1 MNYHYNLLKK
11 IFTIIGPTAVGKTNI
26 SIEIAK
32 LIKGQV
38 VGLDSRQIYK
48 GMSIG
53 TAQPNKI
60 EMQSIVH
67 HLIGNRNPWESI
79 SAGEYSK
86 MVIKSVNSII
96 NAGENPIICG
106 GAGLYYRAI
115 NDGIFEKSS
124 SNEDIR
130 KDLELRYDKN
140 PIKLHNELK
149 KIDPEYYKVVHLN
162 NKKRLVRALEI
173 HKITGKTPSENFK
186 NQYKVKTNKLNL
198 FTVFLTI
205 EKEPHLNNIKKRT
218 IKMLDNGWIDE
229 VRSLIALKEKMEID
243 FPALDSIGYKQIIDY
258 LNGSINK
265 DLLIETIVSKT
276 WQYAKKQYKW
286 FKKENID
293 LIVDI
298 TNLDPSRVSD
308 CIYDIYESIN

>member
-1 MNYHYNLLKK
+1 MKK
-11 IFTIIGPTAVGKTNI
+11 ILTIIGPTAVGKTNI
-26 SIEIAK
+26 SIKIAK

-48 GMSIG
+48 EMSIG

-67 HLIGNRNPWESI
+67 HLIGERDPWKSV

-115 NDGIFEKSS
+115 NNGIFEKSS

-149 KIDPEYYKVVHLN
+149 KIDPDYYKIVHLN

-173 HKITGKTPSENFK
+173 YQITGKAPSENFK
-186 NQYKVKTNKLNL
+186 NQYIEKTNKLNL

-205 EKEPHLNNIKKRT
+205 
-218 IKMLDNGWIDE
+218 
-229 VRSLIALKEKMEID
+229 
-243 FPALDSIGYKQIIDY
+243 
-258 LNGSINK
+258 
-265 DLLIETIVSKT
+265 
-276 WQYAKKQYKW
+276 
-286 FKKENID
+286 
-293 LIVDI
+293 
-298 TNLDPSRVSD
+298 
-308 CIYDIYESIN
+308 

>member
-1 MNYHYNLLKK
+1 MKK
-11 IFTIIGPTAVGKTNI
+11 ILTIIGPTAVGKTNI
-26 SIEIAK
+26 SIKIAK

-60 EMQSIVH
+60 EMQSIAH
-67 HLIGNRNPWESI
+67 HLIGEREPWVSI
-79 SAGEYSK
+79 SAGEYSD
-86 MVIKSVNSII
+86 MVMNSVAKIMD
-96 NAGENPIICG
+96 AGENPIICG

-115 NDGIFEKSS
+115 NQGIFDESS
-124 SNEDIR
+124 SNKYIR
-130 KDLELRYDKN
+130 KDLELRYDQN
-140 PIKLHNELK
+140 PVKLHNELK
-149 KIDPEYYKVVHLN
+149 KIDPDYFKIVHLN

-186 NQYKVKTNKLNL
+186 NQYKEKINKLNL

-205 EKEPHLNNIKKRT
+205 EKESHLNNIKKRT

-229 VRSLIALKEKMEID
+229 VSGLIALKEEMEID
-243 FPALDSIGYKQIIDY
+243 IPALDSIGYKQIIDY
-258 LNGSINK
+258 INGSINK
-265 DLLIETIVSKT
+265 DSLIETIVNKT

-298 TNLDPSRVSD
+298 TNLEPRKVSD

>member
-1 MNYHYNLLKK
+1 MKK
-11 IFTIIGPTAVGKTNI
+11 IFTIIGPTAIGKTNI
-26 SIEIAK
+26 SIKIAK

-38 VGLDSRQIYK
+38 VGLDSRQVYK

-67 HLIGNRNPWESI
+67 HLIGIRDPWKSI
-79 SAGEYSK
+79 SAGEYSE
-86 MVIKSVNSII
+86 MVINSVNSIM

-115 NDGIFEKSS
+115 NKGIFEKSS
-124 SNEDIR
+124 SNKDIR

-140 PIKLHNELK
+140 PTKLHNELK
-149 KIDPEYYKVVHLN
+149 KIDPDYYKIVHLN

-173 HKITGKTPSENFK
+173 YRITGKAPSENFK
-186 NQYKVKTNKLNL
+186 NQYTEETNKLNL
-198 FTVFLTI
+198 YTVFLTI
-205 EKEPHLNNIKKRT
+205 EKESHLKNIRERT

-229 VRSLIALKEKMEID
+229 VKSLITLKEEMEID
-243 FPALDSIGYKQIIDY
+243 FPALDSIGYKQIIEY
-258 LNGSINK
+258 LDGSFNK
-265 DLLIETIVSKT
+265 DSLIETIVNKT

-298 TNLDPSRVSD
+298 TNLDPSKVSE
-308 CIYDIYESIN
+308 CIYDIYKSIN

>member
-1 MNYHYNLLKK
+1 MKK
-11 IFTIIGPTAVGKTNI
+11 IFTIIGPTAIGKTNI
-26 SIEIAK
+26 SIKIAK

-38 VGLDSRQIYK
+38 VGLDSRQVYK

-67 HLIGNRNPWESI
+67 HLIGIRDPWKSI
-79 SAGEYSK
+79 SAGEYSE
-86 MVIKSVNSII
+86 MVINSVNSIM

-115 NDGIFEKSS
+115 NKGIFKKSS

-130 KDLELRYDKN
+130 KDLEFRYDKN
-140 PIKLHNELK
+140 PTKLHNELK
-149 KIDPEYYKVVHLN
+149 KIDPDYYKIVHLN

-173 HKITGKTPSENFK
+173 HQITGKTPSENFK
-186 NQYKVKTNKLNL
+186 NQYKEKKNKLNL

-205 EKEPHLNNIKKRT
+205 EKEPHLNNIKERT

-229 VRSLIALKEKMEID
+229 VKSLITLKKEMEID
-243 FPALDSIGYKQIIDY
+243 FPALDSIGYKQIVEY

-265 DLLIETIVSKT
+265 DVLIETIVNKT

-298 TNLDPSRVSD
+298 TNLDPSKVSE
-308 CIYDIYESIN
+308 CIYDIYKSIN

>member
-1 MNYHYNLLKK
+1 M
-11 IFTIIGPTAVGKTNI
+11 
-26 SIEIAK
+26 
-32 LIKGQV
+32 
-38 VGLDSRQIYK
+38 
-48 GMSIG
+48 
-53 TAQPNKI
+53 
-60 EMQSIVH
+60 
-67 HLIGNRNPWESI
+67 
-79 SAGEYSK
+79 
-86 MVIKSVNSII
+86 
-96 NAGENPIICG
+96 
-106 GAGLYYRAI
+106 YYRAI
-115 NDGIFEKSS
+115 NNGIFEKSS

-149 KIDPEYYKVVHLN
+149 KIDPDYYEIVHLN

-173 HKITGKTPSENFK
+173 YQITGKAPSENFK
-186 NQYKVKTNKLNL
+186 NQYIEKTNKLNL

-205 EKEPHLNNIKKRT
+205 EKESHLNNIRERT

-229 VRSLIALKEKMEID
+229 VKNLITLKEEMDID
-243 FPALDSIGYKQIIDY
+243 LPALDSIGYKQIIEY
-258 LNGSINK
+258 LNGLINK

-293 LIVDI
+293 FIVDI
-298 TNLDPSRVSD
+298 TNLDSRIVSD

>member
-1 MNYHYNLLKK
+1 MKK

-26 SIEIAK
+26 SIKIAK

-38 VGLDSRQIYK
+38 VGLDSRQIYR

-53 TAQPNKI
+53 TAQPDKI

-67 HLIGNRNPWESI
+67 HLIGERDPWKSI
-79 SAGEYSK
+79 SAGEYSE
-86 MVIKSVNSII
+86 MVIRSVNGIM

-115 NDGIFEKSS
+115 NKGIFEKSS
-124 SNEDIR
+124 SDEVIR
-130 KDLELRYDKN
+130 KDLELKYDKN
-140 PIKLHNELK
+140 PTKLHNELK
-149 KIDPEYYKVVHLN
+149 KIDPDYYKIVHLN

-173 HKITGKTPSENFK
+173 HQITGKTPSENFR
-186 NQYKVKTNKLNL
+186 NQYKEKTNKLNL

-229 VRSLIALKEKMEID
+229 VSGLIALKEEMQID
-243 FPALDSIGYKQIIDY
+243 IPALDSIGYKQIIDY

-265 DLLIETIVSKT
+265 DSLIETIVNKT

-298 TNLDPSRVSD
+298 TNLNPNRVSD
-308 CIYDIYESIN
+308 CIYDIHESIN

>member
-1 MNYHYNLLKK
+1 MKK
-11 IFTIIGPTAVGKTNI
+11 IFTIIGPTAIGKTNI
-26 SIEIAK
+26 SIKIAK

-38 VGLDSRQIYK
+38 VGLDSRQVYK

-67 HLIGNRNPWESI
+67 HLIGIRDPWKSI
-79 SAGEYSK
+79 SAGEYSE
-86 MVIKSVNSII
+86 MVINSVNSII

-115 NDGIFEKSS
+115 NKGIFEKSS
-124 SNEDIR
+124 SNKYIR

-140 PIKLHNELK
+140 PTKLHNELK
-149 KIDPEYYKVVHLN
+149 KIDPDYYKIVHLN

-173 HKITGKTPSENFK
+173 YRITGKAPSENFK
-186 NQYKVKTNKLNL
+186 NQYTEETNKLNL
-198 FTVFLTI
+198 YTVFLTI
-205 EKEPHLNNIKKRT
+205 EKESHLKNIRERT

-229 VRSLIALKEKMEID
+229 VKSLITLKEEMEID
-243 FPALDSIGYKQIIDY
+243 FPALDSIGYKQIIEY
-258 LNGSINK
+258 LDGYFNK
-265 DLLIETIVSKT
+265 DSLIETIVNKT

-286 FKKENID
+286 FKKEDID

-298 TNLDPSRVSD
+298 TNLDPSKVSE
-308 CIYDIYESIN
+308 CIYDIYKSIN

>member
-1 MNYHYNLLKK
+1 MKK
-11 IFTIIGPTAVGKTNI
+11 ILTIIGPTAVGKTNI
-26 SIEIAK
+26 SIKIAK
-32 LIKGQV
+32 VIKGQV

-67 HLIGNRNPWESI
+67 HLIGERDPWKSI

-86 MVIKSVNSII
+86 MVIKSVNSIT
-96 NAGENPIICG
+96 NAGGSPIICG

-115 NDGIFEKSS
+115 NKGIFKKSS
-124 SNEDIR
+124 SNKYIR

-140 PIKLHNELK
+140 PNKLHNELK
-149 KIDPEYYKVVHLN
+149 KIDPDYFKIVHLS

-173 HKITGKTPSENFK
+173 YQITGKAPSANFK
-186 NQYKVKTNKLNL
+186 SQRIENTNKLNL

-205 EKEPHLNNIKKRT
+205 EKDPHLNNIRERT

-229 VRSLIALKEKMEID
+229 VKSLITLKEEMEID
-243 FPALDSIGYKQIIDY
+243 FPALDSIGYKQIIEY

-298 TNLDPSRVSD
+298 TNLDPSVVSD
-308 CIYDIYESIN
+308 CIYDTYKSIN

>member
-1 MNYHYNLLKK
+1 MKK

-26 SIEIAK
+26 SIKIAK

-67 HLIGNRNPWESI
+67 HLIGNRDPWKSI
-79 SAGEYSK
+79 SAGEYSD
-86 MVIKSVNSII
+86 MVIKSVSNIMNS
-96 NAGENPIICG
+96 GGNPIICG
-106 GAGLYYRAI
+106 GAGLYYHAI
-115 NDGIFEKSS
+115 KKGIFKKSS

-130 KDLELRYDKN
+130 KDLELRYDQN
-140 PIKLHNELK
+140 PVKLHNKLK
-149 KIDPEYYKVVHLN
+149 KIDPDYYKIVHLN

-173 HKITGKTPSENFK
+173 YQITGKSPSENFK
-186 NQYKVKTNKLNL
+186 NQYNEKTNKLNL

-205 EKEPHLNNIKKRT
+205 EKEPHVNNIKKRT
-218 IKMLDNGWIDE
+218 IEMIDSGWIDE
-229 VRSLIALKEKMEID
+229 VKSLVDLKNEMELD
-243 FPALDSIGYKQIIDY
+243 FPALDSIGYKQIIEY

-265 DLLIETIVSKT
+265 DILIETVVSKT

-286 FKKENID
+286 FKKENMD

-298 TNLDPSRVSD
+298 TKLDPSIVSD

>member
-1 MNYHYNLLKK
+1 MKK

-26 SIEIAK
+26 SIKIAK

-60 EMQSIVH
+60 EMQSILH
-67 HLIGNRNPWESI
+67 HLVGERDPWKSI

-86 MVIKSVNSII
+86 MVINRVNSIM

-115 NDGIFEKSS
+115 NKGIFEKSS

-140 PIKLHNELK
+140 PTKLHNELK
-149 KIDPEYYKVVHLN
+149 RIDPDYYKIVHIN

-173 HKITGKTPSENFK
+173 YQITGRPPSANFK
-186 NQYKVKTNKLNL
+186 NQYLEKTNKLNL

-205 EKEPHLNNIKKRT
+205 EKEPHLNNIKGRT

-229 VRSLIALKEKMEID
+229 VKSLITLKEEMEFD
-243 FPALDSIGYKQIIDY
+243 FPALDSIGYKQIIEY

-265 DLLIETIVSKT
+265 DSLIDTIVSKT

-293 LIVDI
+293 LIVDV
-298 TNLDPSRVSD
+298 TKLDPSVVSE
-308 CIYDIYESIN
+308 CIYDIYKSIN

>member
-1 MNYHYNLLKK
+1 MKK
-11 IFTIIGPTAVGKTNI
+11 IFTIIGPTAIGKTNI
-26 SIEIAK
+26 SIKIAK

-38 VGLDSRQIYK
+38 VGLDSRQVYK

-67 HLIGNRNPWESI
+67 HLIGIRDPWKSI
-79 SAGEYSK
+79 SAGEYSE
-86 MVIKSVNSII
+86 MVINSVNSIM

-115 NDGIFEKSS
+115 NKGIFEKSS
-124 SNEDIR
+124 SNKDIR

-140 PIKLHNELK
+140 PTKLHNELK
-149 KIDPEYYKVVHLN
+149 KIDPDYYKIVHLN

-173 HKITGKTPSENFK
+173 HRITGKAPSENFK
-186 NQYKVKTNKLNL
+186 NQYTEKTNKLNL

-205 EKEPHLNNIKKRT
+205 EKEPHLNNIRERT

-229 VRSLIALKEKMEID
+229 VKSLITLEKEMEID
-243 FPALDSIGYKQIIDY
+243 FPALDSIGYKQIVEY
-258 LNGSINK
+258 LNGFINK
-265 DLLIETIVSKT
+265 DSLVETIVNKT

-286 FKKENID
+286 FKKEKID

-298 TNLDPSRVSD
+298 TNLDPSKVSE
-308 CIYDIYESIN
+308 CIYDIYKSIN

>member
-1 MNYHYNLLKK
+1 MKK
-11 IFTIIGPTAVGKTNI
+11 ILTIIGPTAVGKTNI
-26 SIEIAK
+26 SIKIAK

-38 VGLDSRQIYK
+38 VSLDSRQIFK

-67 HLIGNRNPWESI
+67 HLIGERDPWKSI

-96 NAGENPIICG
+96 NAGESPIICG

-115 NDGIFEKSS
+115 NKGIFEKSS
-124 SNEDIR
+124 SNKDVR
-130 KDLELRYDKN
+130 KDLELKYDKN
-140 PIKLHNELK
+140 PTKLHNELK
-149 KIDPEYYKVVHLN
+149 KIDPDYYKIVHLN

-173 HKITGKTPSENFK
+173 FQITGKAPSENFK
-186 NQYKVKTNKLNL
+186 NQYIEKTNKLNL

-205 EKEPHLNNIKKRT
+205 EKESHLSNIRKRT

-229 VRSLIALKEKMEID
+229 VKSLITLKEEMNID
-243 FPALDSIGYKQIIDY
+243 FPALDSIGYKQIIEY

-265 DLLIETIVSKT
+265 DSLIDTIVSKT

-286 FKKENID
+286 FQKENID
-293 LIVDI
+293 LIIDF
-298 TNLDPSRVSD
+298 TNLDLSRASD
-308 CIYDIYESIN
+308 CMYDLYESTN

>member
-1 MNYHYNLLKK
+1 MKK

-140 PIKLHNELK
+140 PIKLYNELK
-149 KIDPEYYKVVHLN
+149 KIDPDYYKIVHLN

-173 HKITGKTPSENFK
+173 HQITGKAPSENFK
-186 NQYKVKTNKLNL
+186 NQYIEKTNKLNL

-205 EKEPHLNNIKKRT
+205 DKEHHLNNIRERT

-229 VRSLIALKEKMEID
+229 VKSLITLKEEMEID
-243 FPALDSIGYKQIIDY
+243 FPALDSIGYKQIIEY
-258 LNGSINK
+258 LNGLINK

-293 LIVDI
+293 FIVDI
-298 TNLDPSRVSD
+298 TNLDSRIVSE

>member
-1 MNYHYNLLKK
+1 MKK

-26 SIEIAK
+26 SIKIAK

-67 HLIGNRNPWESI
+67 HLIGQRNPWKSI
-79 SAGEYSK
+79 SAGEYSD
-86 MVIKSVNSII
+86 MIIDSVNNVIKI
-96 NAGENPIICG
+96 GDTPIICG

-115 NDGIFEKSS
+115 NKGIFEKSS

-130 KDLELRYDKN
+130 KDLELRYDQN
-140 PIKLHNELK
+140 PLRLHNELK
-149 KIDPEYYKVVHLN
+149 KIDPDYYKIVHLN

-173 HKITGKTPSENFK
+173 YQITGKPPSENFK
-186 NQYKVKTNKLNL
+186 NHYNDKIKKLNL

-205 EKEPHLNNIKKRT
+205 DKEPHLSNIKKRT

-229 VRSLIALKEKMEID
+229 VRCLIAMREEMQID

-265 DLLIETIVSKT
+265 DLLIENIVSKT

-286 FKKENID
+286 FKKEDVDI
-293 LIVDI
+293 IVDI
-298 TNLDPSRVSD
+298 TNLNFKIVSD
-308 CIYDIYESIN
+308 CISDIYESVN

>member
-1 MNYHYNLLKK
+1 MKK
-11 IFTIIGPTAVGKTNI
+11 ILTIIGPTAVGKTNI
-26 SIEIAK
+26 SIKLAK

-67 HLIGNRNPWESI
+67 HLIGERDPWKSI
-79 SAGEYSK
+79 SAGEYSE
-86 MVIKSVNSII
+86 MVIRSVNGIM

-115 NDGIFEKSS
+115 NKGIFEKSS
-124 SNEDIR
+124 SNEEIR

-140 PIKLHNELK
+140 PTKLHNELK
-149 KIDPEYYKVVHLN
+149 KIDPDYYKIVHLN

-173 HKITGKTPSENFK
+173 HQITGKTPSENFR
-186 NQYKVKTNKLNL
+186 NQYKEKANKLNL
-198 FTVFLTI
+198 FTIFLTI
-205 EKEPHLNNIKKRT
+205 EKEPHLNNIRERT

-229 VRSLIALKEKMEID
+229 VKSLIALKEEMEID

-265 DLLIETIVSKT
+265 DSLIETIVYKT

-298 TNLDPSRVSD
+298 TNLEPRKVSD

>member
-1 MNYHYNLLKK
+1 MKK
-11 IFTIIGPTAVGKTNI
+11 IFTIIGPTAIGKTNI
-26 SIEIAK
+26 SIKIAK

-38 VGLDSRQIYK
+38 VGLDSRQVYK

-67 HLIGNRNPWESI
+67 HLIGIRDPWKSI
-79 SAGEYSK
+79 SAGEYSE
-86 MVIKSVNSII
+86 MVINSVNSIM
-96 NAGENPIICG
+96 NAGEIPIICG

-115 NDGIFEKSS
+115 NKGIFEKSS
-124 SNEDIR
+124 SNEYIR

-140 PIKLHNELK
+140 PTKLHNELK
-149 KIDPEYYKVVHLN
+149 KIDPDYYKIVHLN

-173 HKITGKTPSENFK
+173 HRITGKAPSENFK
-186 NQYKVKTNKLNL
+186 NQYTEKTNKLNL
-198 FTVFLTI
+198 YTVFLTI
-205 EKEPHLNNIKKRT
+205 EKESHLNNIRERT

-229 VRSLIALKEKMEID
+229 VKSLITLKEEMEID
-243 FPALDSIGYKQIIDY
+243 FPALDSIGYKQIIEY
-258 LNGSINK
+258 LDGSFNK
-265 DLLIETIVSKT
+265 DSLIETIVNKT

-286 FKKENID
+286 FKKEDID

-298 TNLDPSRVSD
+298 TNLDPSKVSE
-308 CIYDIYESIN
+308 CIYDIYKSIN

>member
-1 MNYHYNLLKK
+1 MKK
-11 IFTIIGPTAVGKTNI
+11 IFTIIGPTAIGKTNI
-26 SIEIAK
+26 SIKIAK

-38 VGLDSRQIYK
+38 VGLDSRQVYK

-67 HLIGNRNPWESI
+67 HLIGIRDPWKSI
-79 SAGEYSK
+79 SAGEYSE
-86 MVIKSVNSII
+86 MVINSVNSIM

-115 NDGIFEKSS
+115 NKGIFKKSS

-140 PIKLHNELK
+140 PTKLHNELK
-149 KIDPEYYKVVHLN
+149 KIDPDYYKIVHLN

-173 HKITGKTPSENFK
+173 HRITGKAPSENFK
-186 NQYKVKTNKLNL
+186 NQYTEKTNKLNL
-198 FTVFLTI
+198 FTIFLTI
-205 EKEPHLNNIKKRT
+205 EKEPHLDNIKERT

-229 VRSLIALKEKMEID
+229 VKSLITLKEEMEID
-243 FPALDSIGYKQIIDY
+243 FPALDSIGYKQIVEY
-258 LNGSINK
+258 LNGFINK
-265 DLLIETIVSKT
+265 DSLVETIVNKT

-298 TNLDPSRVSD
+298 TNLDPSKVSE
-308 CIYDIYESIN
+308 CIYDIYKSIN

>member
-1 MNYHYNLLKK
+1 MKK
-11 IFTIIGPTAVGKTNI
+11 IFTIIGPTAIGKTNI
-26 SIEIAK
+26 SIKIAK

-38 VGLDSRQIYK
+38 VGLDSRQVYK

-67 HLIGNRNPWESI
+67 HLIGIRDPWKSI
-79 SAGEYSK
+79 SAGEYSE
-86 MVIKSVNSII
+86 MVINSVNSIM

-115 NDGIFEKSS
+115 NKGIFKKSS
-124 SNEDIR
+124 SNENIR
-130 KDLELRYDKN
+130 KDLELKYDKN
-140 PIKLHNELK
+140 PTKLHNELK
-149 KIDPEYYKVVHLN
+149 KIDPDYYKIVHLN

-173 HKITGKTPSENFK
+173 HRITGKAPSENFK
-186 NQYKVKTNKLNL
+186 NQYTEKTNKLNL

-205 EKEPHLNNIKKRT
+205 EKEPHLDNIKERT

-229 VRSLIALKEKMEID
+229 VKSLITLKEEMDID
-243 FPALDSIGYKQIIDY
+243 FPALDSIGYKQIIEY
-258 LNGSINK
+258 LNGLINK
-265 DLLIETIVSKT
+265 DSLIDTIVSKT

-298 TNLDPSRVSD
+298 TNLDPRIVSD

>member
-1 MNYHYNLLKK
+1 MKK
-11 IFTIIGPTAVGKTNI
+11 IFTIIGPTAIGKTNT
-26 SIEIAK
+26 SIKIAK

-38 VGLDSRQIYK
+38 VGLDSRQVYK

-67 HLIGNRNPWESI
+67 HLIGIRDPWKSI
-79 SAGEYSK
+79 SAGEYSE
-86 MVIKSVNSII
+86 MVINSVNSIM
-96 NAGENPIICG
+96 NAGEIPIICG

-115 NDGIFEKSS
+115 NKGIFEKSS
-124 SNEDIR
+124 SNEYIR

-140 PIKLHNELK
+140 PTKLHNELK
-149 KIDPEYYKVVHLN
+149 KIDPDYYKIVHIN

-173 HKITGKTPSENFK
+173 YRITGKAPSENFK
-186 NQYKVKTNKLNL
+186 NQYTEKTNKLNL
-198 FTVFLTI
+198 YTVFLTI
-205 EKEPHLNNIKKRT
+205 EKESHLNNIRERT

-229 VRSLIALKEKMEID
+229 VKSLITLKEEMEID
-243 FPALDSIGYKQIIDY
+243 FPALDSIGYKQIIEY
-258 LNGSINK
+258 LNGSFNK
-265 DLLIETIVSKT
+265 DLLIETIVNKT

-298 TNLDPSRVSD
+298 TNLDSSEVSE
-308 CIYDIYESIN
+308 CICDIYKSIN

>member
-1 MNYHYNLLKK
+1 MKK

-26 SIEIAK
+26 SIKIAK

-67 HLIGNRNPWESI
+67 HLIGKRDPWKSI

-86 MVIKSVNSII
+86 MVINYVNSII

-115 NDGIFEKSS
+115 NKGIFEKSS

-140 PIKLHNELK
+140 PAKLHNELK
-149 KIDPEYYKVVHLN
+149 KIDPDYYKIVHLN

-173 HKITGKTPSENFK
+173 HQITGKSLSENFK
-186 NQYKVKTNKLNL
+186 NQYVEKINKLNL
-198 FTVFLTI
+198 FTVFLTT
-205 EKEPHLNNIKKRT
+205 EKESHLNNIRQRT

-229 VRSLIALKEKMEID
+229 VKSLITLKEEMEID
-243 FPALDSIGYKQIIDY
+243 FPALDSIGYKQIIEY

-298 TNLDPSRVSD
+298 TNLDSSIVSD

>member
-1 MNYHYNLLKK
+1 MKK

-26 SIEIAK
+26 SIKIAK

-67 HLIGNRNPWESI
+67 HLIGERDPWKSI
-79 SAGEYSK
+79 SAGEYSE
-86 MVIKSVNSII
+86 MVIRSVNGIM
-96 NAGENPIICG
+96 NAGKNPIICG

-115 NDGIFEKSS
+115 NKGIFEKSS
-124 SNEDIR
+124 SNEEIR

-140 PIKLHNELK
+140 PTKLHNELK
-149 KIDPEYYKVVHLN
+149 KIDPDYYKIVHLN

-173 HKITGKTPSENFK
+173 HQITGKTPSENFR
-186 NQYKVKTNKLNL
+186 NQFKEKTNKLNL

-218 IKMLDNGWIDE
+218 IRMLDNGWIDE
-229 VRSLIALKEKMEID
+229 VSGLIALKEEMEID

-265 DLLIETIVSKT
+265 ESLIETIVNKT

-298 TNLDPSRVSD
+298 TNLEPRKVSD

>member
-1 MNYHYNLLKK
+1 L
-11 IFTIIGPTAVGKTNI
+11 TIIGPTAVGKTNI
-26 SIEIAK
+26 SIKIAK

-38 VGLDSRQIYK
+38 VGLDSRQIFK

-67 HLIGNRNPWESI
+67 HLIGERDPWKSI

-96 NAGENPIICG
+96 NAGESPIICG

-115 NDGIFEKSS
+115 NKGIFEKSS
-124 SNEDIR
+124 SNKDVR
-130 KDLELRYDKN
+130 KDLELKYDKN
-140 PIKLHNELK
+140 PTKLHNELK
-149 KIDPEYYKVVHLN
+149 KIDPDYYKIVHLN

-173 HKITGKTPSENFK
+173 FQITGKAPSENFK
-186 NQYKVKTNKLNL
+186 NQYIEKTNKLNL

-205 EKEPHLNNIKKRT
+205 EKESHLSNIRKRT

-229 VRSLIALKEKMEID
+229 VKSLITLKEEMKID
-243 FPALDSIGYKQIIDY
+243 FPALDSIGYKQIIEY

-265 DLLIETIVSKT
+265 DSLIDTIVSKT

-286 FKKENID
+286 FQKENID
-293 LIVDI
+293 LIIDF
-298 TNLDPSRVSD
+298 TNFDLSIASD
-308 CIYDIYESIN
+308 CMYDIYESTN

>member
-1 MNYHYNLLKK
+1 M
-11 IFTIIGPTAVGKTNI
+11 TIIGPTAVGKTNI
-26 SIEIAK
+26 SIKIAK

-67 HLIGNRNPWESI
+67 HLIGERDPWKSI

-86 MVIKSVNSII
+86 MVIKSVNSIT
-96 NAGENPIICG
+96 NAGGSPIICG

-115 NDGIFEKSS
+115 NKGIFKKSS
-124 SNEDIR
+124 SNKYIR

-140 PIKLHNELK
+140 PNKLHNELK
-149 KIDPEYYKVVHLN
+149 KIDPDYFKIVHLS

-173 HKITGKTPSENFK
+173 YQITGNAPSANFK
-186 NQYKVKTNKLNL
+186 SRR
-198 FTVFLTI
+198 I
-205 EKEPHLNNIKKRT
+205 ENT

-229 VRSLIALKEKMEID
+229 VKSLITLKEEMEID
-243 FPALDSIGYKQIIDY
+243 FPALDSIGYKQIIEY

-298 TNLDPSRVSD
+298 TNLDPSVVSD
-308 CIYDIYESIN
+308 CIYDTYKSIN

>member
-1 MNYHYNLLKK
+1 MKK

-26 SIEIAK
+26 SIKIAK

-67 HLIGNRNPWESI
+67 HLIGERDPWKSI
-79 SAGEYSK
+79 SAGEYSD
-86 MVIKSVNSII
+86 MVINSVNNII
-96 NAGENPIICG
+96 NAGDNPIICG

-115 NDGIFEKSS
+115 NKGIFEKSS
-124 SNEDIR
+124 SNEYIR

-140 PIKLHNELK
+140 PTKLHNELK
-149 KIDPEYYKVVHLN
+149 NIDPDYSKIVHLN

-173 HKITGKTPSENFK
+173 YQITGETPSENFK
-186 NQYKVKTNKLNL
+186 NQYKEKTNKLNL

-205 EKEPHLNNIKKRT
+205 EKEPHLDNIKKRT
-218 IKMLDNGWIDE
+218 IKMLDKGWIDE
-229 VRSLIALKEKMEID
+229 VKSLIALKEEMDID
-243 FPALDSIGYKQIIDY
+243 FPALDSIGYRQIIDY
-258 LNGSINK
+258 LNGSFKK
-265 DLLIETIVSKT
+265 DSLIEIIVSKT

-298 TNLDPSRVSD
+298 TNLDSSRTSD
-308 CIYDIYESIN
+308 CIYDIYESINYAFY

>member
-1 MNYHYNLLKK
+1 M
-11 IFTIIGPTAVGKTNI
+11 TIIGPTAVGKTNI
-26 SIEIAK
+26 SIKIAK

-67 HLIGNRNPWESI
+67 HLIGERDPWKSI

-86 MVIKSVNSII
+86 MVIKSVNSIT
-96 NAGENPIICG
+96 NAGGSPIICG

-115 NDGIFEKSS
+115 NKGIFKNSS
-124 SNEDIR
+124 SNKYIR

-140 PIKLHNELK
+140 PNKLHNELK
-149 KIDPEYYKVVHLN
+149 KIDPDYFKIVHLS

-173 HKITGKTPSENFK
+173 YQITGKAPSANFK
-186 NQYKVKTNKLNL
+186 SQRIENTNKLNL

-205 EKEPHLNNIKKRT
+205 EKDPHLNNIRERT

-229 VRSLIALKEKMEID
+229 VKSLITLKEEMEID
-243 FPALDSIGYKQIIDY
+243 FPALDSIGYKQIIEY

-298 TNLDPSRVSD
+298 TNLDPSVVSD
-308 CIYDIYESIN
+308 CIYDTYKSIN

>member
-1 MNYHYNLLKK
+1 LKK
-11 IFTIIGPTAVGKTNI
+11 IFTIIGPTAIGKTNI
-26 SIEIAK
+26 SIKIAK

-38 VGLDSRQIYK
+38 VGLDSRQVYK

-67 HLIGNRNPWESI
+67 HLIGIRDPWKSI
-79 SAGEYSK
+79 SAGEYSE
-86 MVIKSVNSII
+86 MVINSVNSIM
-96 NAGENPIICG
+96 NAGEIPIICG

-115 NDGIFEKSS
+115 NKGIFEKSS
-124 SNEDIR
+124 SNEYIR

-140 PIKLHNELK
+140 PTKLHNELK
-149 KIDPEYYKVVHLN
+149 KIDPDYYKIVHIN

-173 HKITGKTPSENFK
+173 YRITGKAPSENFK
-186 NQYKVKTNKLNL
+186 NQYTEKTNKLNL
-198 FTVFLTI
+198 YTVFLTI
-205 EKEPHLNNIKKRT
+205 EKESHLNNIRERT

-229 VRSLIALKEKMEID
+229 VKSLITLKEEMEID
-243 FPALDSIGYKQIIDY
+243 FPALDSIGYKQIIEY
-258 LNGSINK
+258 LNGSFNK
-265 DLLIETIVSKT
+265 DLLIETIVNKT

-298 TNLDPSRVSD
+298 TNLDSSEVSE
-308 CIYDIYESIN
+308 CICDIYKSIN

>member
-1 MNYHYNLLKK
+1 MKK

-26 SIEIAK
+26 SIKIAK
-32 LIKGQV
+32 LIKGQI

-67 HLIGNRNPWESI
+67 HLIGTRDPWKSI
-79 SAGEYSK
+79 SAGEYSE
-86 MVIKSVNSII
+86 MVINSVNSIM
-96 NAGENPIICG
+96 NAGDNPIICG

-115 NDGIFEKSS
+115 NKGIFEKSS
-124 SNEDIR
+124 SNEDVR

-140 PIKLHNELK
+140 PTELHNELK
-149 KIDPEYYKVVHLN
+149 KIDPDYYKIVHLN

-173 HKITGKTPSENFK
+173 HQITGKAPSENFK
-186 NQYKVKTNKLNL
+186 NQHTEKTNKLNL

-205 EKEPHLNNIKKRT
+205 EKESHLNNIRKRT
-218 IKMLDNGWIDE
+218 IKMLDSGWIDE
-229 VRSLIALKEKMEID
+229 VKSLITLKEQMEID
-243 FPALDSIGYKQIIDY
+243 FPALDSIGYKQIIEY

-265 DLLIETIVSKT
+265 DLLIETIVNKT

-298 TNLDPSRVSD
+298 TNLGPMKASD
-308 CIYDIYESIN
+308 CIYDIYKSIN

>member
-1 MNYHYNLLKK
+1 MKK
-11 IFTIIGPTAVGKTNI
+11 IFTIIGPTAIGKTNI
-26 SIEIAK
+26 SIKIAK

-38 VGLDSRQIYK
+38 VGLDSRQVYK

-67 HLIGNRNPWESI
+67 HLIGIRDPWKSI
-79 SAGEYSK
+79 SAGEYSE
-86 MVIKSVNSII
+86 MVINSVNSIM
-96 NAGENPIICG
+96 NAGEIPIICG

-115 NDGIFEKSS
+115 NKGIFEKSS
-124 SNEDIR
+124 SNEYIR

-140 PIKLHNELK
+140 PTKLHNELK
-149 KIDPEYYKVVHLN
+149 KIDPDYYKIVHIN

-173 HKITGKTPSENFK
+173 YRITGKAPSENFK
-186 NQYKVKTNKLNL
+186 NQYTEKTNKLNL
-198 FTVFLTI
+198 YTVFLTI
-205 EKEPHLNNIKKRT
+205 EKESHLNNIRERT

-229 VRSLIALKEKMEID
+229 VKSLITLKEEMEID
-243 FPALDSIGYKQIIDY
+243 FPALDSIGYKQIIEY
-258 LNGSINK
+258 LNGSFNK
-265 DLLIETIVSKT
+265 DLLIETIVNKT

-298 TNLDPSRVSD
+298 TNLDSSEVSE
-308 CIYDIYESIN
+308 CICDIYKSIN

>member
-1 MNYHYNLLKK
+1 MKK
-11 IFTIIGPTAVGKTNI
+11 IFTIIGPTAIGKTNI
-26 SIEIAK
+26 SIKIAK

-38 VGLDSRQIYK
+38 VGLDSRQVYK

-67 HLIGNRNPWESI
+67 HLIGIRDPWKSI
-79 SAGEYSK
+79 SAGEYSE
-86 MVIKSVNSII
+86 MVINSVNSIM

-115 NDGIFEKSS
+115 NKGIFKKSS

-130 KDLELRYDKN
+130 KDLEFRYDKN
-140 PIKLHNELK
+140 PTKLHNELK
-149 KIDPEYYKVVHLN
+149 KIDPDYYKIVHLN

-173 HKITGKTPSENFK
+173 HRITGKAPSENFK
-186 NQYKVKTNKLNL
+186 NQYTEKTNKLNL

-205 EKEPHLNNIKKRT
+205 EKEPHLDNIKERT

-229 VRSLIALKEKMEID
+229 VKSLITLKKEMEID
-243 FPALDSIGYKQIIDY
+243 FPALDSIGYKQIVEY

-265 DLLIETIVSKT
+265 DELIETIVNKT

-298 TNLDPSRVSD
+298 TNLDPSKVSE
-308 CIYDIYESIN
+308 CIYDIYKSIN

>member
-1 MNYHYNLLKK
+1 MKK

-26 SIEIAK
+26 SIKIAK

-38 VGLDSRQIYK
+38 VGLDSRQVYK

-67 HLIGNRNPWESI
+67 HLVGERDPWKSI

-86 MVIKSVNSII
+86 MVINSVNSIM

-115 NDGIFEKSS
+115 NKGIFEKSS

-140 PIKLHNELK
+140 PTKLHNELK
-149 KIDPEYYKVVHLN
+149 KIDPDYYKIVHLN

-173 HKITGKTPSENFK
+173 HQITGKPPSENFK
-186 NQYKVKTNKLNL
+186 NQYIEKTNKLNL

-205 EKEPHLNNIKKRT
+205 EKEPHLNNIRERT
-218 IKMLDNGWIDE
+218 IKMLDDGWIDE
-229 VRSLIALKEKMEID
+229 VKSLIILKEEMEVD
-243 FPALDSIGYKQIIDY
+243 FPALNSIGYKQIIEY

-265 DLLIETIVSKT
+265 DSLIDTIVSKT
-276 WQYAKKQYKW
+276 WQYGKKQYKW
-286 FKKENID
+286 FKRENID
-293 LIVDI
+293 LIVDV
-298 TNLDPSRVSD
+298 TNLDPSRASD
-308 CIYDIYESIN
+308 CIYDIYKSTN

>member
-1 MNYHYNLLKK
+1 LKK
-11 IFTIIGPTAVGKTNI
+11 ILTIIGPTAIGKTNI
-26 SIEIAK
+26 SIKIAK

-38 VGLDSRQIYK
+38 VSLDSRQIYK
-48 GMSIG
+48 GMSVG
-53 TAQPNKI
+53 TAQPTKI

-67 HLIGNRNPWESI
+67 HLIGKRDPWKSI

-86 MVIKSVNSII
+86 MVINSVNRIL

-115 NDGIFEKSS
+115 NKGIFEKSI

-140 PIKLHNELK
+140 PIILHNELK
-149 KIDPEYYKVVHLN
+149 KIDPDYYKIVHLN

-173 HKITGKTPSENFK
+173 HQITGKTPSENFK
-186 NQYKVKTNKLNL
+186 NQYIEKTNKLNL
-198 FTVFLTI
+198 FTVFLNI
-205 EKEPHLNNIKKRT
+205 EKEPHLNKIRARA

-229 VRSLIALKEKMEID
+229 VKSLINMKEQMEID

-265 DLLIETIVSKT
+265 KSLIETIVSKT
-276 WQYAKKQYKW
+276 WQYARKQCKW

-298 TNLDPSRVSD
+298 TDLDSSVVSE
-308 CIYDIYESIN
+308 CIYDIFESTN